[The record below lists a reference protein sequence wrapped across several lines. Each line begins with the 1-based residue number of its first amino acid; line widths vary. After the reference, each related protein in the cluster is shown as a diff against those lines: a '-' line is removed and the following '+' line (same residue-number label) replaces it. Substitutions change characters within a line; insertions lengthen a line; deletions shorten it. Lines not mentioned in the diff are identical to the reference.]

1 MAQVER
7 EQIINY
13 LLQQCDAKD
22 VIIVDLQK
30 QIVELKKKYE
40 PTV

>member
-1 MAQVER
+1 MVQVER
-7 EQIINY
+7 EQIISY

-22 VIIVDLQK
+22 IIVADLQK
-30 QIVELKKKYE
+30 QIAELKKKYE